1 MSVLDHPHVEGSV
14 ADFLERVQPRLKC
27 VFARYRIPPD
37 DAEDLLQQALL
48 AFIRHAG
55 EVREPGAWLAGIL
68 RHKCLLYWRDRRRK
82 VYDAVD
88 DTVLEWMAEPQ
99 APEQQQADLRHDLE
113 SVIERLPKRCR
124 TLLRLRYGFGY
135 EAPELAEHL
144 GYRPSSIGKITTRCL
159 AAFSRHLV
167 AAGLGRGKPH
177 A

>member
-14 ADFLERVQPRLKC
+14 ADFLERVRPRLKA
-27 VFARYRIPPD
+27 VFARYRVPPE

-55 EVREPGAWLAGIL
+55 EVRDPGAWLAGIL
-68 RHKCLLYWRDRRRK
+68 RHKCLLYWREKRRR

-88 DTVLEWMAEPQ
+88 DAMLEWIAKPQ
-99 APEQQQADLRHDLE
+99 APAQQLADLRHDLVG
-113 SVIERLPKRCR
+113 VIERLPARCR
-124 TLLRLRYGFGY
+124 TLLRLRYSLGY
-135 EAPELAEHL
+135 EAPELAEQL

-159 AAFSRHLV
+159 AALTRNLV

>member
-14 ADFLERVQPRLKC
+14 ELFLERVRPRLKC
-27 VFARYRIPPD
+27 VFVRYRIPPD

-48 AFIRHAG
+48 AFVRHSG
-55 EVREPGAWLAGIL
+55 EVRDPGAWLAGIL

-88 DTVLEWMAEPQ
+88 DAMLEWMAKPQEPTQ
-99 APEQQQADLRHDLE
+99 RESELRHDLAGM
-113 SVIERLPKRCR
+113 IERLPERCR
-124 TLLRLRYGFGY
+124 SLLRLRYGLGY
-135 EAPELAEHL
+135 EAPELAERL

-159 AAFSRHLV
+159 AALTRYLI
-167 AAGLGRGKPH
+167 AAGLGGGRRH